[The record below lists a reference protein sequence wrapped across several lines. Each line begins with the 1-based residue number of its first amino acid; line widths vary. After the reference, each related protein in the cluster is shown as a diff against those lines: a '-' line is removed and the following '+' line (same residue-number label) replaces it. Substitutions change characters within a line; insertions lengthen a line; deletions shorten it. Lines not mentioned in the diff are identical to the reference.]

1 MIETDS
7 PYCEIK
13 NTHASMKYVKTK
25 FPAKQK
31 HKKQHTDL
39 VKGRNEP
46 CRILEVLE
54 ALSGIK

>member
-25 FPAKQK
+25 FGAKQK
-31 HKKQHTDL
+31 HKKLPGDL
-39 VKGRNEP
+39 VKGRN
-46 CRILEVLE
+46 
-54 ALSGIK
+54 